1 MEVYIVRHTSVDVPP
16 AICYGQTDVPVR
28 EDSFLQE
35 AEAVKETLAA
45 LTFEAVFTSPLTRC
59 VRLATHCGYLDARRD
74 ARLKELDF
82 GEWEWTFIYEN
93 PSPEVHYWF
102 NHQVEARTPGGESF
116 LDMQARLSAFI
127 EEQRPHYQRICLFA
141 HGGIHLCAQLLRGV
155 KFDNDLFM
163 HLPPYGSVV
172 KYDF

>member
-35 AEAVKETLAA
+35 AEAVKETLAT
-45 LTFEAVFTSPLTRC
+45 LTFEAVFT
-59 VRLATHCGYLDARRD
+59 DARRD